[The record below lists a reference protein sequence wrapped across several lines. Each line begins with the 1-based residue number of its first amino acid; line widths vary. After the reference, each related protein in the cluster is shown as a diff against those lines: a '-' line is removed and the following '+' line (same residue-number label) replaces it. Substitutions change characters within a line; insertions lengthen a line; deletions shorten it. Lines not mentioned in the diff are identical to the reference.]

1 MMRQVRNWSIVALI
15 ALGIVVLPAG
25 GPVLNVVLTVLSI
38 AFFAAIALFAFRL
51 YHEQRFTLD
60 SMTDR
65 QRFVLYAS
73 IGVALL
79 NFTATSR
86 LFNAGGLGVLVW
98 LLVLGLCSYGVMWV
112 YVSYRRYG

>member
-1 MMRQVRNWSIVALI
+1 MKLALYWAIIALI
-15 ALGIVVLPAG
+15 ALAIVALPGG
-25 GPVLNVVLTVLSI
+25 GPVLNVVLALLSM
-38 AFFAAIALFAFRL
+38 AFFVGIALFAYRL

-60 SMTDR
+60 SLTDR

-73 IGVALL
+73 IGVAML

-86 LFNAGGLGVLVW
+86 LFNAGGAGVLLW
-98 LLVLGLCSYGVMWV
+98 LVLLGLCSYGVMWV